1 MMTFSAEDC
10 LMHHGVLGMKWG
22 VRRYQN
28 KVGSLTAAGKK
39 RYGTVE
45 NLNSDL
51 TLKKKAKQ
59 DAKLQKAE
67 QTTNDA
73 EKQIET
79 EKRDAIDRG
88 DADKILA
95 LRGHMST
102 AELSE
107 AIQRMQQID
116 TIAKYSET
124 ANTSKEKADAK
135 AARQQNIKAVLDL
148 GKSIAQ
154 VAIEKYKASAAESA
168 AEQAKAK
175 TKTEKAQLKQKK
187 IDLKSKI
194 VENRQKNREDSLQ
207 LAAKRAL
214 KESLFGKK
222 DKSKNKDGSKPDK
235 ADAKAD
241 KKSKKEAKKETAPEQ
256 EKKRGLLDRVSSL
269 NSTVDSLTDKSRSQI
284 VNSGRDKEIDKIWSS
299 IGKKKQSNGPLHTK
313 MSEFN
318 AFATKNYFVSAKT
331 LLKRK
336 LEANNKSSMTGA
348 TPIRS
353 LDDYESTY
361 VGKKRF
367 KSLFG

>member
-1 MMTFSAEDC
+1 MYENY

-28 KVGSLTAAGKK
+28 KDGSLTAAGKK

-45 NLNSDL
+45 NLNSGL

-135 AARQQNIKAVLDL
+135 AVRQQNIKAVLDL

-175 TKTEKAQLKQKK
+175 TKTAKAQLKQKK

-222 DKSKNKDGSKPDK
+222 DKSKNKDESK
-235 ADAKAD
+235 AE
-241 KKSKKEAKKETAPEQ
+241 KKSKKETKKETAPEQ

-318 AFATKNYFVSAKT
+318 AFANKNRFTSAKT
-331 LLKRK
+331 LLERK
-336 LEANNKSSMTGA
+336 LAANNKSSMTGA

>member
-1 MMTFSAEDC
+1 MNQNY

-28 KVGSLTAAGKK
+28 KDGSLTAAGKK

-45 NLNSDL
+45 NLNSGL

-135 AARQQNIKAVLDL
+135 AVRQQNIKAVLDL

-222 DKSKNKDGSKPDK
+222 DKSKNKGES
-235 ADAKAD
+235 KAD

-299 IGKKKQSNGPLHTK
+299 IGKKTQSNGPLHTK

-318 AFATKNYFVSAKT
+318 AFANKNRFTSAKT

-336 LEANNKSSMTGA
+336 LEANNKSSMIGA